1 MERGSVKNISGY
13 LTRRM
18 QGGTV
23 LRNQRDNISFLNYL
37 KISKRSYKGGRR
49 RYRTIPLLR
58 KISILISRTAVTC
71 EFTASKGRR

>member
-23 LRNQRDNISFLNYL
+23 LRNQRDNISLLNYL

-49 RYRTIPLLR
+49 RYRTIPLLQENINSNQQDR
-58 KISILISRTAVTC
+58 CNLRVYS
-71 EFTASKGRR
+71 E